1 MFGNNNKPKQ
11 AKKDY
16 TGSLSEEKIEKEL
29 AIIFDPQI
37 CPECGQ
43 DHSFKNTFEDVKLNI
58 VDFPKYFG
66 NRHSGIAISVVGG
79 KIGF

>member
-1 MFGNNNKPKQ
+1 MFASFNNTKQ
-11 AKKDY
+11 AKKGY
-16 TGSLSEEKIEKEL
+16 TLSLSEEIEKEISL
-29 AIIFDPQI
+29 ISEPQI

>member
-1 MFGNNNKPKQ
+1 MTDNNNRSDQ
-11 AKKDY
+11 AKKGY
-16 TGSLSEEKIEKEL
+16 TGSLSEEEIERGLSLTFE
-29 AIIFDPQI
+29 PQI

-43 DHSFKNTFEDVKLNI
+43 DHIVKNSFEDVKLNI